1 MAILESNRKVLE
13 EIRIPLR
20 LAHWQAKHILALTG
34 EPGGFSFLNER
45 LEDGEDTPALALGER
60 SVIYGNADQLP
71 DDPILL
77 QSKAL
82 VVQGNFVAAY
92 TVLSDFLLSVD
103 PNTGQPFISDPTIH
117 QV

>member
-1 MAILESNRKVLE
+1 MFDPVTR
-13 EIRIPLR
+13 
-20 LAHWQAKHILALTG
+20 T
-34 EPGGFSFLNER
+34 F
-45 LEDGEDTPALALGER
+45 T
-60 SVIYGNADQLP
+60 P

-77 QSKAL
+77 QLEAL
-82 VVQGNFVAAY
+82 VAQGSFAAAY